1 MKESQEKRLRLRV
14 VTLGCS
20 KNTVDTEHLLAQL
33 PSGRFEIVPDGGGV
47 DYLLVNTCG
56 FIGDAKEE
64 SIQAVL
70 EAVELKKR
78 GEAEK
83 LAVFGCLSQRY
94 SSELPKEIPEVDAW
108 FGARGLGDIL
118 SWLGVSAGPLVSRYP
133 TGRGSYA
140 YIKVSEG
147 CDRRCSYCAIPY
159 IRGPHHSVPVEDI
172 VTEASSLVAAGAKE
186 LILIAQDTTYY
197 GLDIYHKRML
207 APLLRELSAIDGV
220 ERLRIH
226 YSYPDDFPEDVIAE
240 MADNPKVCR
249 YLDIPL
255 QHISD
260 KVLSM
265 MHRNVDGAWT
275 RNLIARMRREI
286 PGVVLRTTMIV
297 GHPGEGE
304 EEFGELLD
312 FVAEARF
319 ERLGAFMYS
328 EEEGTYGAKHY
339 RDEVSSEVKR
349 ERLDRL
355 MELQRDISL
364 DYNASRM
371 GSIVKV
377 LVDDVL
383 DGGVLVCRSEFESP
397 EVDGE
402 ILVRNCPASVRPGD
416 FIDVRISEA
425 GDYDLVG
432 EIIKVEP

>member
-1 MKESQEKRLRLRV
+1 MRESQEKRLRLRV

-33 PSGRFEIVPDGGGV
+33 PSDRFEIVPDGGGV

-64 SIQAVL
+64 SVQAVL

-159 IRGPHHSVPVEDI
+159 IRGAHHSVPVEDI

-304 EEFGELLD
+304 KEFGELLD

-364 DYNASRM
+364 DYNASRL
-371 GSIVKV
+371 GGIVKV

-402 ILVRNCPASVRPGD
+402 ILVRDSSCSVRPGD
-416 FIDVRISEA
+416 FIDVRIKEA

>member
-1 MKESQEKRLRLRV
+1 MRESQEKRLRLRV

-33 PSGRFEIVPDGGGV
+33 PSDRFEIVPDGGGV

-159 IRGPHHSVPVEDI
+159 IRGAHHSVPVEDI

-304 EEFGELLD
+304 KEFGELLD

-364 DYNASRM
+364 DYNASRV

-397 EVDGE
+397 DVDGE

>member
-33 PSGRFEIVPDGGGV
+33 PSDRFEIVPDGGGV

-159 IRGPHHSVPVEDI
+159 IRGAHHSVPIEDI
-172 VTEASSLVAAGAKE
+172 VTEASSLAAAGAKE

-197 GLDIYHKRML
+197 GLDIYRKRML

-275 RNLIARMRREI
+275 RALIARMRREI

-304 EEFGELLD
+304 KEFGELLD

-364 DYNASRM
+364 DYNASRV

>member
-20 KNTVDTEHLLAQL
+20 KNIVDTEHLLAQL
-33 PSGRFEIVPDGGGV
+33 PSDRFEIVPDGGGV

-159 IRGPHHSVPVEDI
+159 IRGAHHSVPVEDI

-304 EEFGELLD
+304 KEFGELLD

-364 DYNASRM
+364 DYNASRV

-397 EVDGE
+397 DVDGE

>member
-1 MKESQEKRLRLRV
+1 M
-14 VTLGCS
+14 
-20 KNTVDTEHLLAQL
+20 
-33 PSGRFEIVPDGGGV
+33 
-47 DYLLVNTCG
+47 
-56 FIGDAKEE
+56 
-64 SIQAVL
+64 
-70 EAVELKKR
+70 
-78 GEAEK
+78 
-83 LAVFGCLSQRY
+83 
-94 SSELPKEIPEVDAW
+94 
-108 FGARGLGDIL
+108 
-118 SWLGVSAGPLVSRYP
+118 
-133 TGRGSYA
+133 
-140 YIKVSEG
+140 
-147 CDRRCSYCAIPY
+147 
-159 IRGPHHSVPVEDI
+159 PVEDI

-197 GLDIYHKRML
+197 GLDIYRKRML

-226 YSYPDDFPEDVIAE
+226 YSYPDDFPDDVIAE

-304 EEFGELLD
+304 KEFGELLD

-364 DYNASRM
+364 DYNASRV

>member
-1 MKESQEKRLRLRV
+1 MRESQEKRLRLRV

-33 PSGRFEIVPDGGGV
+33 PSDRFEIVMDGSRV

-64 SIQAVL
+64 SVQAVL

-159 IRGPHHSVPVEDI
+159 IRGAHHSVPVEDI

-304 EEFGELLD
+304 KEFGELLD

-364 DYNASRM
+364 DYNASRV

>member
-1 MKESQEKRLRLRV
+1 MRESQEKRLRLRV

-33 PSGRFEIVPDGGGV
+33 PSDRFEIVMDGSRV

-64 SIQAVL
+64 SVQAVL

-159 IRGPHHSVPVEDI
+159 IRGAHHSVPVEDI

-255 QHISD
+255 QHSSD
-260 KVLSM
+260 KVLLM

-304 EEFGELLD
+304 KEFGELLD

-364 DYNASRM
+364 DYNASRV